1 METLNASIQL
11 VAQQLDFRKKR
22 KQKKR
27 RSSEIACRR
36 EIKDTLC
43 DADFVD
49 KWLSAVN
56 VVKRRTIATDMLKSG
71 VVMINDIKAKASK
84 DVKIGDKVT
93 IEYLKGAKHYEVLQI
108 PTTKTIPK
116 SQKEDYVKEL

>member
-1 METLNASIQL
+1 M
-11 VAQQLDFRKKR
+11 R
-22 KQKKR
+22 
-27 RSSEIACRR
+27 
-36 EIKDTLC
+36 
-43 DADFVD
+43 VD

-71 VVMINDIKAKASK
+71 VVQINGIKAKASK

-93 IEYLKGAKHYEVLQI
+93 IAYLKGEKHYEVLQI